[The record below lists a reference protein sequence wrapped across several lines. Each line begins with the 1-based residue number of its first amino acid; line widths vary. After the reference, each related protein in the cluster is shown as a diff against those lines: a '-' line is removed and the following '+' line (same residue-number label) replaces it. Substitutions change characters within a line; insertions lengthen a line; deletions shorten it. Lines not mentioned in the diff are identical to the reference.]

1 MLLSI
6 IVVSH
11 NRKELL
17 RRCVDSI
24 LAQSLP
30 FEHEIIITDDA
41 STDGAWE
48 LAQEYVRRFEEVKA
62 YQCNSNDYSPSNN
75 SERSGWNRCNGYK
88 YAIGKYIAFID
99 DDDYHKKDTHI
110 YQKQVE
116 LLELRPECAGCMA
129 NDYFL
134 KDDEDE
140 ITASLGHKDFW
151 ETGQV
156 ISSEDFLRN
165 NFRESHCF
173 VFRQNRMMNPFT
185 LYGGYFDD
193 ALLTAHFLQ
202 FGNIVCLKEA
212 GYIYVQYKS
221 SIMGR
226 LANSDER
233 FVMCNISSYIPY
245 LIPRWKVAY
254 MSGNIHISLMIKVT
268 RLLLKNYQLQESN
281 RQWIIRLKSKS
292 YLFKVF
298 ERGFKKWDYPR
309 LACLFLYLCFLKIC
323 KPTHKIA
330 YRLLW
335 QIMQ

>member
-24 LAQSLP
+24 LAQSLS
-30 FEHEIIITDDA
+30 FEYEIIISDDA

-140 ITASLGHKDFW
+140 IKAFTSKDEIYGDTKKLYNEYNNDNNITQYNDYIYERKFR
-151 ETGQV
+151 EKV
-156 ISSEDFLRN
+156 YDFL
-165 NFRESHCF
+165 
-173 VFRQNRMMNPFT
+173 
-185 LYGGYFDD
+185 
-193 ALLTAHFLQ
+193 
-202 FGNIVCLKEA
+202 
-212 GYIYVQYKS
+212 YKH
-221 SIMGR
+221 
-226 LANSDER
+226 D
-233 FVMCNISSYIPY
+233 V
-245 LIPRWKVAY
+245 K
-254 MSGNIHISLMIKVT
+254 
-268 RLLLKNYQLQESN
+268 
-281 RQWIIRLKSKS
+281 
-292 YLFKVF
+292 
-298 ERGFKKWDYPR
+298 
-309 LACLFLYLCFLKIC
+309 LCRS
-323 KPTHKIA
+323 TT
-330 YRLLW
+330 
-335 QIMQ
+335 